1 MKTSP
6 RSKSSTNG
14 DDKKKGPAYRRRLAA
29 VEAAAIR
36 EAEQAVTALAETH
49 LRKRTS
55 EIMISSE
62 NEDEPEAQLS
72 FMKYLSPKSAA
83 LVKKSFETL
92 KISGAQAKKNL
103 KIA

>member
-1 MKTSP
+1 VKTSP
-6 RSKSSTNG
+6 RGKNSTNG
-14 DDKKKGPAYRRRLAA
+14 DNKKQGPTYRKRLAA
-29 VEAAAIR
+29 AEAAAIR
-36 EAEQAVTALAETH
+36 EAEQAVTAMAETH

-92 KISGAQAKKNL
+92 KISAQAKKNL